1 MCYEFSLFSNLS
13 RVARFYI
20 DGVSGSEK
28 YAVASAV
35 SRTSGQAAWHLF
47 VLSVDHQTESFE
59 VQSAK
64 IGYWPHIDDT
74 KHFLYFWFP
83 MSYFS
88 KASSTWINCLLFPN
102 RYFYKGSYLP
112 VPVGGFCTQPE
123 IPEFK
128 RKKIDSQTVNSGLN
142 SILQRWGVTAWVGEG
157 GVVFNLI
164 WESIKSWDWVWKVKQ
179 RKYIRCTDMLEMDL
193 RGQWATVGQIP
204 IFSFLLHP
212 WWCSRS
218 QTCP

>member
-35 SRTSGQAAWHLF
+35 SRTSGLTFICSLRGSSDRILWSPVCKNWILASHRWHKTFFILLVSNVVLLKGLIHLF
-47 VLSVDHQTESFE
+47 KLSF
-59 VQSAK
+59 
-64 IGYWPHIDDT
+64 I
-74 KHFLYFWFP
+74 
-83 MSYFS
+83 S
-88 KASSTWINCLLFPN
+88 KYIF
-102 RYFYKGSYLP
+102 FYKGSYLP
-112 VPVGGFCTQPE
+112 VLVGGFCTQPE

-128 RKKIDSQTVNSGLN
+128 RKKINSQTVNSGLN
-142 SILQRWGVTAWVGEG
+142 SILQGWGVTAWVGEG
-157 GVVFNLI
+157 GAVFNLI